1 MTKLLSKVALSA
13 LLASGLASGTW
24 IAAASA
30 SSRAPGAP
38 RITSVVAKSSAVQL
52 SWSNGAANGAV
63 IRSYRVFVYSSS
75 SLKKTVNNCAASPCT
90 IQGLSNGTRYTF
102 KVADVNRYGV
112 GKLSNA
118 SAAVTPQAV
127 LTSPV
132 ISAVLVANSY
142 TANAKTLVDV
152 RVSAHASAHIAPA
165 VTRIVISDGAPATCT
180 IRGVS
185 GSCSLTGLTSG
196 KILKLSAT
204 AVNARGSSLAS
215 SALTFKA
222 LPGAS
227 WPYRTSNAK
236 LALQLKSPAS
246 VHAKALIVGA
256 TTHVSAAPLR
266 AGFQRG
272 IWQNK
277 AVVRAADPLS
287 TTIAALTPDGSIVSM
302 VQSGS
307 DSLLS
312 AIQQIYISPDGR
324 ALIYF
329 ESPQPIDNSEQSCW
343 IAQINNSTGDVTCLS
358 TLVDGFQYSNLG
370 VEDQAAWGVNS
381 VQFDAAGYAYLTYE
395 LPSERGNDLIMIA
408 PDGTLTHLLPSNM
421 CLQHWRVLPGGQV
434 LIEGASDGFC
444 YNVAAAT
451 NFTDVINTD
460 GTITNLSG
468 DQLSSVAPAGD
479 GGALLG
485 DGTTGYHYSPGATAL
500 DVVPW
505 ISSTVPDGSNSAVVC
520 AAPDS
525 GCGYA
530 PALFAQPQQ
539 FGNSVYA
546 IADEYA
552 GQMVGPSMGHLMQY
566 WPSFR
571 SINATAVQVPLLTS
585 KLGSSDIAI
594 YGLGGLNGQATSCFR
609 DPLFYFQYDN
619 CTADHK
625 LSIFNVAT
633 NTDTNIVLPE
643 QIGIYYLTG
652 STDGSTVYFGGQ
664 VISDN
669 SFVVGTVDV
678 ATGTVNLWSALG
690 PNVSAFAV
698 YPS

>member
-1 MTKLLSKVALSA
+1 
-13 LLASGLASGTW
+13 
-24 IAAASA
+24 
-30 SSRAPGAP
+30 
-38 RITSVVAKSSAVQL
+38 
-52 SWSNGAANGAV
+52 
-63 IRSYRVFVYSSS
+63 
-75 SLKKTVNNCAASPCT
+75 
-90 IQGLSNGTRYTF
+90 
-102 KVADVNRYGV
+102 
-112 GKLSNA
+112 
-118 SAAVTPQAV
+118 
-127 LTSPV
+127 
-132 ISAVLVANSY
+132 
-142 TANAKTLVDV
+142 
-152 RVSAHASAHIAPA
+152 
-165 VTRIVISDGAPATCT
+165 
-180 IRGVS
+180 
-185 GSCSLTGLTSG
+185 
-196 KILKLSAT
+196 
-204 AVNARGSSLAS
+204 
-215 SALTFKA
+215 
-222 LPGAS
+222 
-227 WPYRTSNAK
+227 
-236 LALQLKSPAS
+236 
-246 VHAKALIVGA
+246 
-256 TTHVSAAPLR
+256 
-266 AGFQRG
+266 
-272 IWQNK
+272 
-277 AVVRAADPLS
+277 
-287 TTIAALTPDGSIVSM
+287 M

-358 TLVDGFQYSNLG
+358 TLVDGFAYSNLG

-609 DPLFYFQYDN
+609 DPLFYFRYDS

-678 ATGTVNLWSALG
+678 ATGTVNLSSALG